1 MDRFEAW
8 FDGQDA
14 FAPAAATPRPRIA
27 LPSPGR
33 GLLRITAILGALLLA
48 TSLVGGAHRI
58 GMITTSGTVGTTDPG
73 TDSSVDAG
81 GGVTPSPTPDIST
94 PPQPAVNGVLPID
107 QCKITTNNSDIYL
120 SAGFPMSR
128 YRDVES
134 MGVIKIAVI
143 YVQFP
148 DAEPSESLSALHQRI
163 ESHVSGIYS
172 EMSFGALSIDLVS
185 SSEWIMMDKTSNE
198 YNLLQS
204 EAKYP
209 SVVKF
214 VTEAVRKADP
224 GIDFTGIDAV
234 AIFSTE
240 LADGIAGDFQWTLQE
255 RIPTGEGLGVIST
268 VVTGGEWWRVDSDPM
283 ALAHELGHVLGLQD
297 LYYGESDDTFEDAHK
312 FVGDFDLMGTGVSQS
327 AAPTIFGWDRWRLG
341 WIEDSQVI
349 CASPSEGTEVNIS
362 ALQSGTGVILLVI
375 PLSPTRVVVVESRRA
390 VGWDQ
395 NLIESGALVYLVDV
409 NIDTTE
415 GPIKILADG
424 FGDGFD
430 SAPLSAGEYVDA
442 LSYTITSLEAA
453 AWGDRIYITP

>member
-1 MDRFEAW
+1 
-8 FDGQDA
+8 
-14 FAPAAATPRPRIA
+14 
-27 LPSPGR
+27 
-33 GLLRITAILGALLLA
+33 
-48 TSLVGGAHRI
+48 
-58 GMITTSGTVGTTDPG
+58 
-73 TDSSVDAG
+73 
-81 GGVTPSPTPDIST
+81 
-94 PPQPAVNGVLPID
+94 
-107 QCKITTNNSDIYL
+107 
-120 SAGFPMSR
+120 MSR

-134 MGVIKIAVI
+134 TGVIKIAVI

-240 LADGIAGDFQWTLQE
+240 LADGIAGDFQLTLQE

-341 WIEDSQVI
+341 WIEDSQVV
-349 CASPSEGTEVNIS
+349 CVSPSEGTEVNIS

>member
-1 MDRFEAW
+1 
-8 FDGQDA
+8 
-14 FAPAAATPRPRIA
+14 
-27 LPSPGR
+27 
-33 GLLRITAILGALLLA
+33 
-48 TSLVGGAHRI
+48 
-58 GMITTSGTVGTTDPG
+58 MITTSGTVGTTDPG

-81 GGVTPSPTPDIST
+81 GGVTPSSPPDVST
-94 PPQPAVNGVLPID
+94 PPQPAVNGILPID

-134 MGVIKIAVI
+134 TGVIKIAVI

-240 LADGIAGDFQWTLQE
+240 LA
-255 RIPTGEGLGVIST
+255 
-268 VVTGGEWWRVDSDPM
+268 
-283 ALAHELGHVLGLQD
+283 
-297 LYYGESDDTFEDAHK
+297 
-312 FVGDFDLMGTGVSQS
+312 
-327 AAPTIFGWDRWRLG
+327 
-341 WIEDSQVI
+341 
-349 CASPSEGTEVNIS
+349 
-362 ALQSGTGVILLVI
+362 
-375 PLSPTRVVVVESRRA
+375 
-390 VGWDQ
+390 
-395 NLIESGALVYLVDV
+395 VDV
-409 NIDTTE
+409 A
-415 GPIKILADG
+415 GAD
-424 FGDGFD
+424 
-430 SAPLSAGEYVDA
+430 PY
-442 LSYTITSLEAA
+442 
-453 AWGDRIYITP
+453 R